1 MLTICCCYNNVSARE
16 TLKCVLMCDR
26 GLQYDRLNVMSKALL
41 VRLSINKGA
50 AWGKSEVSRSH
61 RTVALTKEDCHLMG
75 VG

>member
-1 MLTICCCYNNVSARE
+1 
-16 TLKCVLMCDR
+16 MCDR